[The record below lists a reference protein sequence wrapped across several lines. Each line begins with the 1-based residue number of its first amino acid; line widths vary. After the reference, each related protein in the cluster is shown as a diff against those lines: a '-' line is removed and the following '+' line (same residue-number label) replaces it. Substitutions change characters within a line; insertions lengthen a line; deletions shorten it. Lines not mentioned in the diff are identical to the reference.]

1 MQADTVTVN
10 LHYSQ
15 TKEGHSTEDNLFG
28 HKIFSGPHFL
38 TMALYVFCDQ
48 SQKLTAPPA
57 PDPDPRVAP
66 KLNPSLIC
74 TIPICPYIRQNRQS
88 MYGMGLAERFARPAL
103 P

>member
-15 TKEGHSTEDNLFG
+15 TQES
-28 HKIFSGPHFL
+28 FSGPHFL

-48 SQKLTAPPA
+48 SQKLTAPPPPA